1 MTAGA
6 EDDNPA
12 TVAQALRQARER
24 GVDRLDAQ
32 LLLCAIVGRGRTWL
46 QAHGE
51 EPLSAADATQWR
63 QWLERCAAGEPLA
76 YLLGEKEF
84 HGLPL
89 RVSPDVLVP
98 RADTETLVDWAIELL
113 GRSASAQPLRVVD
126 LGCGS
131 GAVALAIK
139 HRCPGAE
146 VTAVDVSPAALD
158 VARANAGRLAIL
170 VEFHLSDWWRALAG
184 RRFDLVV
191 SNPPYIAEGDPHLPA
206 LSHEPAMALT
216 SGCDGLDALRHLV
229 EHAPAHLEAGSWMLL
244 EHGNTQAEA
253 VHQLLARRGFSDIA
267 TRVDLG
273 GNERC
278 TGGRWPGSKAP

>member
-1 MTAGA
+1 MTSGAGN
-6 EDDNPA
+6 DNPT
-12 TVAQALRQARER
+12 TVAHALRQARER

-32 LLLCAIVGRGRTWL
+32 RLLCAVTGQGRTWL
-46 QAHGE
+46 QAHGD
-51 EPLSAADATQWR
+51 EPLSATGATQWR

-113 GRSASAQPLRVVD
+113 GRSASAQPPRVVD

-139 HRCPGAE
+139 HRCPHAE
-146 VTAVDVSPAALD
+146 VTAVDASPAALD
-158 VARANAGRLAIL
+158 VARANADRLAIP

-191 SNPPYIAEGDPHLPA
+191 SNPPYIADGDPHLPA
-206 LSHEPAMALT
+206 LSHEPIMALT
-216 SGCDGLDALRHLV
+216 SGSDGLDALRHLV
-229 EHAPAHLEAGSWMLL
+229 EHAPGHLAPGGWMLL

-253 VHQLLARRGFSDIA
+253 VRQLLVWRGFSDVA
-267 TRVDLG
+267 TRTDLG

-278 TGGRWPGSKAP
+278 TGGRWPGGHDL